1 MGDCS
6 PAAYIHMV
14 QYMIEKCL
22 ILNMSKEECMKALSE
37 NANINPVITSTVWKE
52 LVKTNKEFF
61 KSYERKHTKNESMSE
76 EETDISYSPDD

>member
-14 QYMIEKCL
+14 QCMIENCL
-22 ILNMSKEECMKALSE
+22 IFNMSKEECMKALSE

-61 KSYERKHTKNESMSE
+61 ETYERKRAHEKCVNAGER
-76 EETDISYSPDD
+76 DKQDDL